1 MKTAIIYV
9 LSNWATINRSDSL
22 QAQMKSKDMKYVGGG
37 NVPFGKHEVPS
48 LFGSQKTILF
58 LSSST
63 TTSTTAVFYSVTT
76 TVRHGERT
84 EDGRKTEKKE
94 WTRSFMINKSQN
106 GKRKKK
112 EKTKPRK
119 PEQPHR
125 DVWVLEETP
134 SLWLLLPRLQY
145 ELGYIP
151 KKVPLTVVA
160 RARLHNVTRLTN
172 QKDGKI

>member
-1 MKTAIIYV
+1 
-9 LSNWATINRSDSL
+9 
-22 QAQMKSKDMKYVGGG
+22 MKSKDMKYVGGG

-94 WTRSFMINKSQN
+94 RTRSFMINKSQN

-112 EKTKPRK
+112 RKDQTQKTRTAT
-119 PEQPHR
+119 QR
-125 DVWVLEETP
+125 
-134 SLWLLLPRLQY
+134 RLG
-145 ELGYIP
+145 LRGNPIIM
-151 KKVPLTVVA
+151 TVVTTA
-160 RARLHNVTRLTN
+160 TV
-172 QKDGKI
+172 